1 MNSYTAVDYHTAGE
15 PFRIITPP
23 QELPGDTVAAR
34 RVKAINDADTQL
46 LRRTLCHEPRGHA
59 DMYGGFIV
67 PADDADA
74 HFGVLFWH
82 KDGFST
88 ACGHGTIALGAW
100 AVENGIVEA
109 DPNGVT
115 EVVIDVPSGR
125 VKALVGSSEGKIQSI
140 DFVNVPSYATA
151 LDVVIE
157 TSAGPVTLD
166 VGYGGAIY
174 AHVSAADLG
183 LTIASRDLNRM
194 IELGREI
201 REILDATEHSRHASD
216 DRMSGVYGTIFYED
230 HGGDEGILKQTNVT
244 IFADGQVDRSP
255 CGSGTASRVAVL
267 AARGRLDGDR
277 VLEHRSIV
285 GSQFLARVAERK
297 NDGGTEQVIPIVT
310 GTAYITG
317 RHEFIL
323 DERDDLGPGFVLR

>member
-1 MNSYTAVDYHTAGE
+1 MNTYTAVDYHTAGE
-15 PFRIITPP
+15 PFRIVTPP
-23 QELPGDTVAAR
+23 QELPGDTVAGR
-34 RVKAINDADTQL
+34 RAKAINDAETQH

-67 PADDADA
+67 PADDDGA

-100 AVENGIVEA
+100 AVESGLVEA
-109 DPNGVT
+109 EPDGAT

-125 VKALVGSSEGKIQSI
+125 VKALVRTARGKIQDI
-140 DFVNVPSYATA
+140 DFVNVPSHAVA
-151 LDVVIE
+151 LDVPID
-157 TSAGPVTLD
+157 TSAGPLTVD

-174 AHVSAADLG
+174 AHVKASDLG
-183 LTIASRDLNRM
+183 LSVVPGDLNRF

-201 REILDATEHSRHASD
+201 RDILNETQHSKHATD
-216 DRMSGVYGTIFYED
+216 DRISGIYGVIFYDD
-230 HGGDEGILKQTNVT
+230 HGGDEKTLKQTNVT

-267 AARGRLDGDR
+267 AARGLLENDR
-277 VLEHRSIV
+277 VLEHHSIV
-285 GSQFLARVAERK
+285 GSQFLARVTARL
-297 NDGGTEQVIPIVT
+297 NDQGFDQVVPTVT

-323 DERDDLGPGFVLR
+323 DERDELGSGFVLR